1 MTQATRR
8 TAPWFFWPFAALWD
22 FLAFILRATG
32 RLVGALLGFTLMV
45 VGLVATATVVA
56 APVGIPLVLLG
67 FLLMLRSLF

>member
-1 MTQATRR
+1 MTQATRH

-22 FLAFILRATG
+22 FLTFILRATG
-32 RLVGALLGFTLMV
+32 RLLGALLGFALMV